1 MKDLADNKTIDAFE
15 KKAMTNAERQR
26 KYRESQKWSTDG
38 SYRLDTRISTN
49 EFFKLKLLSKLHG
62 NTKKETLENLIRES
76 FELHVDEIRAKGL
89 LDLD

>member
-38 SYRLDTRISTN
+38 IYRLDTRISN
-49 EFFKLKLLSKLHG
+49 DAFFELKLLSKLHG
-62 NTKKETLENLIRES
+62 NTKQETLENLIRES
-76 FELHVDEIRAKGL
+76 FELHVDEIIAKGL
-89 LDLD
+89 VG

>member
-26 KYRESQKWSTDG
+26 KYRENQKWSTDG
-38 SYRLDTRISTN
+38 SYRLDTRISTD
-49 EFFKLKLLSKLHG
+49 EFFKLELLSKLHG

-76 FELHVDEIRAKGL
+76 FELHVDEIIAKGL
-89 LDLD
+89 LD

>member
-26 KYRESQKWSTDG
+26 KYRENQKWSTDG
-38 SYRLDTRISTN
+38 SYRLDTRISTD
-49 EFFKLKLLSKLHG
+49 EFFKLQLLSKLHG

-76 FELHVDEIRAKGL
+76 FELHVDEIIAKGL

>member
-26 KYRESQKWSTDG
+26 KYRENQKWSTDG
-38 SYRLDTRISTN
+38 SYRLDTRISTG
-49 EFFKLKLLSKLHG
+49 EFFKLELLSKLHG

-76 FELHVDEIRAKGL
+76 FELHVDEIIAKGL
-89 LDLD
+89 LD